1 MIIKLDRLGLKH
13 LEGEM
18 EEFSWPRIWELK
30 KKISIRFF
38 SNEEK
43 ITCSD
48 GSMSLAVML
57 RKSQRAKS

>member
-30 KKISIRFF
+30 KKKFPLDF
-38 SNEEK
+38 SQMK
-43 ITCSD
+43 RRLHVQMVQCHW
-48 GSMSLAVML
+48 
-57 RKSQRAKS
+57 Q